1 MHTAPVA
8 RRGCPAGG
16 PVVAADGKQPV
27 LARRVL
33 FAQDFR
39 SDGEVAVR
47 VQQLAGLRVAMR
59 VVAEIDLAEAGVDAI
74 GRRVGERTV
83 QPRAGLGAGGVALW
97 RAGDVERPRPGDQA
111 PAQHGAALLQ
121 GHRVQHR
128 RRHVCTMRRQ
138 LIGRRRHFP
147 RQGGQRPAAG
157 GEQQRGAG
165 AADGD
170 AGWPTLPARSTY
182 CRCHWPFTSRTTAGR
197 SPGRPSD
204 SQRPASWLSVMV
216 RARTL
221 AGSMPAWVA
230 HCRMRASS

>member
-1 MHTAPVA
+1 MAASPRPACAVRA
-8 RRGCPAGG
+8 GFPRRWRGW
-16 PVVAADGKQPV
+16 
-27 LARRVL
+27 
-33 FAQDFR
+33 
-39 SDGEVAVR
+39 VR

-59 VVAEIDLAEAGVDAI
+59 VVAEIDGR
-74 GRRVGERTV
+74 GRRRCDWPACGRAHGAA
-83 QPRAGLGAGGVALW
+83 RAGLGAGGVALW

-147 RQGGQRPAAG
+147 RQGGQCPAAG
-157 GEQQRGAG
+157 GEQQHGAG

-170 AGWPTLPARSTY
+170 AGRPTLPARSTY

-221 AGSMPAWVA
+221 AGSMPARVA